1 MWLSE
6 VHSDNKESA
15 RSVGDPGLITG
26 WGRSPR
32 EGNGYSLQYSCL
44 GSPLDRVAWWVTV
57 HGVAELYTAE
67 QLTLSLFISE
77 VGGAGKGIWMKVVKR
92 TNFQL

>member
-1 MWLSE
+1 M
-6 VHSDNKESA
+6 
-15 RSVGDPGLITG
+15 
-26 WGRSPR
+26 
-32 EGNGYSLQYSCL
+32 
-44 GSPLDRVAWWVTV
+44 DRVAWWVTV

-77 VGGAGKGIWMKVVKR
+77 VVGAGKGIWMKVVKR